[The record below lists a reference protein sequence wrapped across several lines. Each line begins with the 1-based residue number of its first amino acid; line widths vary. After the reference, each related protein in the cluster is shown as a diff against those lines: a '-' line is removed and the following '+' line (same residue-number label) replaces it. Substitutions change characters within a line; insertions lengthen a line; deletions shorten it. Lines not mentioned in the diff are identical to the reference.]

1 MSNVKLSKRMQAV
14 VAFVDEM
21 SVADI
26 GCDHAYVAIW
36 LANHGVKN
44 VVAMDIKSGPLKIA
58 EENVRAYGLEK
69 VIEVRQSDGMEGLN
83 LGEASCAIIAGMGGE
98 LITKILD
105 KGREHLNKGIHLILQ
120 PQSEI
125 HKVRE
130 FLLKN
135 EYIIT
140 KEKMLVEEE
149 KYYNVMKALPAT
161 EADCVRK
168 TPYSE
173 LEIMYGRIL
182 LEEKNCVLKSF
193 LTEEKR
199 KLSDIRDRLRSVYTP
214 ASSHRLNMI
223 GQEIAFINQALEM
236 L

>member
-1 MSNVKLSKRMQAV
+1 MSNVKLSKRMQT
-14 VAFVDEM
+14 VADLVDEK

-26 GCDHAYVAIW
+26 GCDHAHVAIW
-36 LANHGVKN
+36 LAMHGVKN

-58 EENVRAYGLEK
+58 EKNVRAYGLENIIK
-69 VIEVRQSDGMEGLN
+69 VRQSDGLSGLN

-105 KGREHLNKGIHLILQ
+105 KGRAHLNKGIHLILQ

-135 EYIIT
+135 NYIIT

-149 KYYNVMKALPAT
+149 KFYNVMKALPAT
-161 EADCVRK
+161 EADSVRK
-168 TPYSE
+168 IPYSE

-182 LEEKNCVLKSF
+182 LEEKSIVLKCF
-193 LTEEKR
+193 LTDEKR
-199 KLSDIRDRLRSVYTP
+199 KLSDIKDRLKGVYTP
-214 ASSHRLNMI
+214 SSSHRLDMI

>member
-1 MSNVKLSKRMQAV
+1 MSNVKLSKRMQTV
-14 VAFVDEM
+14 VDFVDER

-26 GCDHAYVAIW
+26 GCDHAHVAIW
-36 LANHGVKN
+36 LAMHGVGN

-58 EENVRAYGLEK
+58 EENIRAYGLEK
-69 VIEVRQSDGMEGLN
+69 VIEVRQSDGMAGLK

-105 KGREHLNKGIHLILQ
+105 KGKAHLDKGIHLILQ

-130 FLLKN
+130 FLLRN
-135 EYIIT
+135 NYSIT
-140 KEKMLVEEE
+140 KEKMLVEED
-149 KYYNVMKALPAT
+149 KFYNVMKALPAVGT
-161 EADCVRK
+161 DSVRK

-182 LEEKNCVLKSF
+182 LEEKDRVLKCF

-199 KLSDIRDRLRSVYTP
+199 KRSDIRERLKGAYTP
-214 ASSHRLNMI
+214 ASAHRLDTI
-223 GQEIAFINQALEM
+223 GQEIALINQALEM

>member
-1 MSNVKLSKRMQAV
+1 MSNVKLSKRMQT
-14 VAFVDEM
+14 VADLVDEI

-26 GCDHAYVAIW
+26 GCDHAHVAIW
-36 LANHGVKN
+36 LAMHGVKN

-58 EENVRAYGLEK
+58 EKNVRAYGLEK
-69 VIEVRQSDGMEGLN
+69 VIEVRQSDGMSGLN

-105 KGREHLNKGIHLILQ
+105 KGRAHLNKGIHLILQ

-135 EYIIT
+135 KYIIT

-149 KYYNVMKALPAT
+149 KFYNVMKALPAV
-161 EADCVRK
+161 EADSVRK

-182 LEEKNCVLKSF
+182 LEEKNIVLKCF
-193 LTEEKR
+193 LTGEKR
-199 KLSDIRDRLRSVYTP
+199 KLSDIKDKLKGVYTP
-214 ASSHRLNMI
+214 SSSHRLDMI

>member
-1 MSNVKLSKRMQAV
+1 MSNVKLSKRMQT
-14 VAFVDEM
+14 VADLVDEI

-26 GCDHAYVAIW
+26 GCDHAHVAIW
-36 LANHGVKN
+36 LAMHGVKN

-58 EENVRAYGLEK
+58 EKNVRAYGLEK
-69 VIEVRQSDGMEGLN
+69 VIEVRQSDGMSGLN

-105 KGREHLNKGIHLILQ
+105 KGRAHLNKGIHLILQ

-135 EYIIT
+135 KYIIT
-140 KEKMLVEEE
+140 REKMLVEEE
-149 KYYNVMKALPAT
+149 KFYNVMKALPAV
-161 EADCVRK
+161 EADSVRK

-182 LEEKNCVLKSF
+182 LEEKNIVLKCF
-193 LTEEKR
+193 LTGEKR
-199 KLSDIRDRLRSVYTP
+199 KLSDIKDKLKGVYTP
-214 ASSHRLNMI
+214 SSSHRLDMI

>member
-69 VIEVRQSDGMEGLN
+69 VIGVGQSE
-83 LGEASCAIIAGMGGE
+83 
-98 LITKILD
+98 
-105 KGREHLNKGIHLILQ
+105 GREHLNKGIHLILQ

-199 KLSDIRDRLRSVYTP
+199 KLSDITDRLRSVYTP

>member
-1 MSNVKLSKRMQAV
+1 MSNVKLSKRMQT
-14 VAFVDEM
+14 VADLVDEI

-26 GCDHAYVAIW
+26 GCDHAHVAIW
-36 LANHGVKN
+36 LAMHGVKN

-58 EENVRAYGLEK
+58 EKNVRAYGLEK
-69 VIEVRQSDGMEGLN
+69 VIEVRQSDGMSGLN
-83 LGEASCAIIAGMGGE
+83 LGETSCAIIAGMGGE

-105 KGREHLNKGIHLILQ
+105 KGRAHLNKGIHLILQ

-130 FLLKN
+130 FLLNNK
-135 EYIIT
+135 YIIT
-140 KEKMLVEEE
+140 REKMLVEEE
-149 KYYNVMKALPAT
+149 KFYNVMKALPAV
-161 EADCVRK
+161 EADSVRK

-182 LEEKNCVLKSF
+182 LEEKNIVLKCF
-193 LTEEKR
+193 LTGEKR
-199 KLSDIRDRLRSVYTP
+199 KLSDIKDKLKGVYTP
-214 ASSHRLNMI
+214 SSSHRLDMI

>member
-1 MSNVKLSKRMQAV
+1 MSNVKLSKRMQTVA
-14 VAFVDEM
+14 AFVDEM

-26 GCDHAYVAIW
+26 GCDHAHVAIW
-36 LANHGVKN
+36 LAKNGVKH

-58 EENVRAYGLEK
+58 EKNVRTYGLEK
-69 VIEVRQSDGMEGLN
+69 VIDVRQSDGMEGLG

-105 KGREHLNKGIHLILQ
+105 KGRAHLNKGIHLILQ

-135 EYIIT
+135 NYIIT

-149 KYYNVMKALPAT
+149 KFYNVMKAIPVM
-161 EADCVRK
+161 EADSVRK
-168 TPYSE
+168 TSYSK

-182 LEEKNCVLKSF
+182 LEEKNSVLKCF
-193 LTEEKR
+193 LTDEKR
-199 KLSDIRDRLRSVYTP
+199 KLSDIKDRLTSVYTP
-214 ASSHRLNMI
+214 ASSHRLDVI
-223 GQEIAFINQALEM
+223 GREIAFINQALEM

>member
-1 MSNVKLSKRMQAV
+1 MSNVKLSKRMQT
-14 VAFVDEM
+14 VADLVDEI

-26 GCDHAYVAIW
+26 GCDHAHVAIW
-36 LANHGVKN
+36 LAGHGVKK
-44 VVAMDIKSGPLKIA
+44 VVAMDIKSGPLKTA
-58 EENVRAYGLEK
+58 EKNVRAHGLEK
-69 VIEVRQSDGMEGLN
+69 VIEVRQSDGMSGLH
-83 LGEASCAIIAGMGGE
+83 LEEASCAIIAGMGGE

-105 KGREHLNKGIHLILQ
+105 KGRAHLNKGIHLILQ

-135 EYIIT
+135 NYIIT

-149 KYYNVMKALPAT
+149 KFYNVMKALPVM
-161 EADCVRK
+161 EADSVRK

-182 LEEKNCVLKSF
+182 LEEKNIVLKCF
-193 LTEEKR
+193 LTDERR
-199 KLSDIRDRLRSVYTP
+199 KLSDIEDRLKGVYTP
-214 ASSHRLNMI
+214 SSSHSLDMI

>member
-1 MSNVKLSKRMQAV
+1 MSNVKLSKRMQT
-14 VAFVDEM
+14 VADLVDEI

-26 GCDHAYVAIW
+26 GCDHAHVAIW
-36 LANHGVKN
+36 LAMHGVKN

-58 EENVRAYGLEK
+58 EKNVRAYGLEK
-69 VIEVRQSDGMEGLN
+69 IIEVRQSDGMSGLN

-105 KGREHLNKGIHLILQ
+105 KGRAHLNKGIHLILQ

-135 EYIIT
+135 KYIIT

-149 KYYNVMKALPAT
+149 KFYNVMKALPAM
-161 EADCVRK
+161 EADSVRK

-182 LEEKNCVLKSF
+182 LEEKNIVLKSF
-193 LTEEKR
+193 LTDEKR
-199 KLSDIRDRLRSVYTP
+199 KLSDIKDRLKGVYTP
-214 ASSHRLNMI
+214 SSSHRLDLI